1 MIVDE
6 LKELLELS
14 GRRKPKVAYFCIALV
29 RSNNQTYINMNKMK
43 NEIFRG
49 FFEGAIFQQPQIV
62 IAQNGSKVV
71 YQEVLADK
79 NEKPQVADCQMV
91 AAIEKIQSYFWAQSA
106 WAVVFCVCRDILGM
120 TENMTEFER
129 YVKKLPFTRTLA
141 YECPEGTIQK
151 ALLNNQYMRLSVDKW
166 RNNGAKERAMILA
179 EKLITEL
186 EEK

>member
-1 MIVDE
+1 M
-6 LKELLELS
+6 
-14 GRRKPKVAYFCIALV
+14 AYFCIALV
-29 RSNNQTYINMNKMK
+29 GNNNQTYINMSMME

-49 FFEGAIFQQPQIV
+49 FFEGATFQQPQIV

-71 YQEVLADK
+71 YQEVVAEK
-79 NEKPQVADCQMV
+79 NEKPQVTDRQVV

-120 TENMTEFER
+120 TDNMAEFER

-166 RNNGAKERAMILA
+166 KNNGAKERAMVLA
-179 EKLITEL
+179 EKLINEL